1 MSREK
6 YANSIKEFASDLLSY
21 AMYMED
27 KECVPNESEVSN
39 IMLDIIKPELHFYQE
54 ICGTG
59 WFKPAHKKY
68 IEKAR
73 DVIGVDRT
81 LLEQETR

>member
-27 KECVPNESEVSN
+27 KECVPEESEVSN
-39 IMLDIIKPELHFYQE
+39 IMLDIVKPELHFYQE
-54 ICGTG
+54 LYGTG
-59 WFKPAHKKY
+59 WAKSASKKY
-68 IEKAR
+68 LEKAR

-81 LLEQETR
+81 LLDK